1 MAKDPAFLFY
11 YQDFLV
17 GTDDFKN
24 EEVGAFIRC
33 LCIQAA
39 KGGISENHMKKICE
53 SPDVHN
59 VIKKKFIY
67 YPEEHVF
74 RNERLSEEVEKRK
87 NYCESR
93 GKNKKGKK
101 HIKIISKS
109 YDQHMEDEDEN
120 EIEDENVLNT
130 GGVGENQETEKKT
143 KKHMASIKDTE
154 GIPLPFKSPEF
165 ASIWKEWLQHRKE
178 ARIKNY
184 TPTGLR
190 RLFKWIS
197 ETSAGDES
205 VAIQIVEQS
214 LTKGWQGLFELKTLP
229 NAANMG
235 NTSASSKE
243 GSVSKAR
250 IQAAK
255 NF

>member
-1 MAKDPAFLFY
+1 
-11 YQDFLV
+11 
-17 GTDDFKN
+17 
-24 EEVGAFIRC
+24 
-33 LCIQAA
+33 
-39 KGGISENHMKKICE
+39 
-53 SPDVHN
+53 
-59 VIKKKFIY
+59 
-67 YPEEHVF
+67 
-74 RNERLSEEVEKRK
+74 LSEEVEKRK

>member
-24 EEVGAFIRC
+24 EEVGAYIRC

-39 KGGISENHMKKICE
+39 KGGISANHMIKICE

-59 VIKKKFIY
+59 LIKKKFIW
-67 YPEEHVF
+67 YPEEGVF

-87 NYCESR
+87 RFCESR

-101 HIKIISKS
+101 HVKIISKS
-109 YDQHMEDEDEN
+109 YENHMEDEDEN
-120 EIEDENVLNT
+120 EIEEENVFNT
-130 GGVGENQETEKKT
+130 GGVGEEIKTEKKT
-143 KKHMASIKDTE
+143 KKHMSSAKDTE
-154 GIPLPFKSPEF
+154 GIPLPFKSPAF
-165 ASIWKEWLQHRKE
+165 VSIWSEWLQHRKE

-190 RLFKWIS
+190 RVFSGLVKMS
-197 ETSAGDES
+197 NNDEDI
-205 VAIQIVEQS
+205 AILIIDQS
-214 LTKGWQGLFELKTLP
+214 LSKGWQGFFELKQ
-229 NAANMG
+229 NFNGANIANPPAG
-235 NTSASSKE
+235 GKA
-243 GSVSKAR
+243 GSVSRSR

-255 NF
+255 DF

>member
-24 EEVGAFIRC
+24 EEVGAYIRC

-53 SPDVHN
+53 SPQVQN
-59 VIKKKFIY
+59 LIKKKFVW
-67 YPEEHVF
+67 YPGEGVF
-74 RNERLSEEVEKRK
+74 RNDRLSDEIEKRK
-87 NYCESR
+87 KYCKSR
-93 GKNKKGKK
+93 GNNRKGKK
-101 HIKIISKS
+101 HMNNISKS
-109 YDQHMEDEDEN
+109 YDRHMEDEDEN

-130 GGVGENQETEKKT
+130 GGVGENSETENQNQKNMST
-143 KKHMASIKDTE
+143 AKDTE
-154 GIPLPFKSPEF
+154 GIPLPFQGPEF
-165 ASIWKEWLQHRKE
+165 AAIWKEWLQHRKE

-190 RLFKWIS
+190 RLFKWLAEQS
-197 ETSAGDES
+197 GGDEK
-205 VAIQIVEQS
+205 VAIQIVDQS

-229 NAANMG
+229 NATNIANPTG
-235 NTSASSKE
+235 GPKA
-243 GSVSKAR
+243 GSVSRAR